1 MFVSTF
7 VHERVHLYTLRFFG
21 GDGYIGKYRGL
32 PAVIHTTTVIEYNQQ
47 IIVSLAP
54 VPFDLTINFF
64 AFYSIICCMLGINW
78 NAILLCICSSI
89 IVSVVGEKY
98 DIKKALDTIKLRKE
112 GKPIPIPSGVSVSM
126 KKSK

>member
-21 GDGYIGKYRGL
+21 GDGYIGRYRGL
-32 PAVIHTTTVIEYNQQ
+32 PAVIHTTTVIEHNQR

-54 VPFDLTINFF
+54 VPFDLTINFS
-64 AFYSIICCMLGINW
+64 AFYPIACWAFGVNW
-78 NAILLCICSSI
+78 NVVLLCICGSI
-89 IVSVVGEKY
+89 VVSLSGERF
-98 DIKKALDTIKLRKE
+98 DIKKALDTMKLKKE
-112 GKPIPIPSGVSVSM
+112 GKPVPIPDGVNVSM